1 MRNFRCFHSSR
12 FCLILL
18 IWLVKIQVVL
28 SVNNY
33 VQHFKHLLNEDSL
46 LRSTLNLEYQYLYTT
61 HGTEFKGGSLSLGCI
76 NKDLFIFG
84 LGVEFSHSGFHNDN
98 GWKLYNLNFVP
109 VFVDFK
115 LNLRKNSI
123 VVPFLHTSE
132 GISFNSYKK
141 IRDNNIGKFYHV
153 SENGFYV
160 YAGTGISIRL
170 CKYLNPIVEVG
181 FKGYHMSFNNL
192 HINPHGFTIRAGM
205 SFNY

>member
-1 MRNFRCFHSSR
+1 MV
-12 FCLILL
+12 LL
-18 IWLVKIQVVL
+18 KIQLVPAA
-28 SVNNY
+28 NY
-33 VQHFKHLLNEDSL
+33 VFKPYEDSL
-46 LRSTLNLEYQYLYTT
+46 SRKSVNIEYQILHTT
-61 HGTEFKGGSLSLGCI
+61 HGTEFRGGSLSYNYI
-76 NKDLFIFG
+76 HNLFMIG

-115 LNLRKNSI
+115 LNLIKNNK

-141 IRDNNIGKFYHV
+141 IRDNNVGKFYHV

-170 CKYLNPIVEVG
+170 CKYINPIIEVG

-192 HINPHGFTIRAGM
+192 HINPHGFTIRAGITL
-205 SFNY
+205 NY